1 MPRILVPLLLT
12 AALCASEAREAV
24 LATIDRVIVPTFAA
38 AVTAAERL
46 AEATRTLA
54 ASGDADAL
62 VAVRAAYAGAKDAW
76 ERAEALCLG
85 PASLQR
91 FRVDFW
97 PTRSATIARAIAGAG
112 PLDPAAVAAMGS
124 AAKGFPALDWLL
136 FDGAE
141 ADLLADARRRAYA
154 AAAAAALHE
163 DLTTMAAQWDQADP
177 DVRLGLVANSGG
189 LMAERAD
196 AQLALDGLVNMLIA
210 GLGRGIRDQVEKPL
224 GADKGKGPRP
234 QSVESPGARRG
245 LRDLAGNLAG
255 FAAAVGTVADA
266 PSLASLL
273 DARVP
278 GSADGLIAA
287 IATAQAQAAALRDAD
302 LAVLVVEEPAR
313 LDPLISALRALRTTT
328 RTQVTAVLGV
338 TIHFGDSDGD

>member
-1 MPRILVPLLLT
+1 MPRLLLPLLLT

-24 LATIDRVIVPTFAA
+24 LATVDRVVVPAFAT
-38 AVTAAERL
+38 AVTAAGRL
-46 AEATRTLA
+46 VEATEALA

-62 VAVRAAYAGAKDAW
+62 VVARTAYADAKDAW
-76 ERAEALCLG
+76 EFAEVLCLG

-97 PTRSATIARAIAGAG
+97 PTRSATIARAIAGDG

-124 AAKGFPALDWLL
+124 AAKGFPALDCLL
-136 FDGAE
+136 FDGAD

-154 AAAAAALHE
+154 AAASTALRDDLAA
-163 DLTTMAAQWDQADP
+163 MAAQWADTDP
-177 DVRLGLVANSGG
+177 DVRLGLIATSGG
-189 LMAERAD
+189 LMAERAN

-224 GADKGKGPRP
+224 GADKGKGARP

-245 LRDLAGNLAG
+245 LRDLERNLAG
-255 FAAAVGTVADA
+255 FAAAVGTIAEG
-266 PSLASLL
+266 PSLAALL
-273 DARVP
+273 HARVP

-287 IATAQAQAAALRDAD
+287 VATAQAQAATLRDAD
-302 LAVLVVEEPAR
+302 LAVLVVEDPAR
-313 LDPLISALRALRTTT
+313 LAPLVAALRALRTATK
-328 RTQVTAVLGV
+328 TQVTAVLGV